1 MMDNKLY
8 EAFVS
13 LFAEI
18 VRSEI
23 DRFDDLVLF
32 DSTAGRMIFSQH
44 KFNTPEAEDAAWE
57 HFWAEAE
64 KAFAILFKE
73 NINDEG
79 KYLPE
84 DYFS

>member
-1 MMDNKLY
+1 MDNKLY

-23 DRFDDLVLF
+23 DRFDDLILF
-32 DSTAGRMIFSQH
+32 DSTAGRMIFSQY
-44 KFNTPEAEDAAWE
+44 KMNTSEAEDAAWE
-57 HFWAEAE
+57 HFWTEME
-64 KAFAILFKE
+64 KAFAMLFKE

>member
-1 MMDNKLY
+1 MDNKLY

-23 DRFDDLVLF
+23 DRFDDLVIH
-32 DSTAGRMIFSQH
+32 DSIAGQMIFSQH
-44 KFNTPEAEDAAWE
+44 KFNTPKAEDAAWK